1 MGSVLSSWYVLHT
14 YSGYE
19 NKVKNSL
26 EKLVESNGLQNSILK
41 IIIPTEDVVEESGDK
56 IKKVSRKI
64 YPGYV
69 FVNMVM
75 SDEMWFRVRNIRGV
89 TGFVGPT
96 GKEAV
101 PLSEEEINFM
111 GIGEV
116 VNDDSNYSVGDVVKI
131 KFGAL
136 KGQYAVIKEI
146 NLEKKRIKGV
156 VNMMGES
163 VVDMNFSQISRVN

>member
-1 MGSVLSSWYVLHT
+1 MGSELSNWYVLHT

-26 EKLVESNGLQNSILK
+26 EKLVESNGLQNSIHK
-41 IIIPTEDVVEESGDK
+41 IIIPTEDIVEESGDK
-56 IKKVSRKI
+56 IKKVSRKL

-69 FVNMVM
+69 FVNMTM

-96 GKEAV
+96 GKDAV

-111 GIGEV
+111 GISEIIE
-116 VNDDSNYSVGDVVKI
+116 NESYNVGDVVQI

-136 KGQYAVIKEI
+136 KGQYATIKEV
-146 NLEKKRIKGV
+146 NSDKKRIKGM

-163 VVDMNFSQISRVN
+163 IIELDFSQISHID